1 MNSLAKFTLEMKLWK
16 VFIVNFSILFV
27 VALFTILSIDLIAVG
42 IQNIELGKELFILV
56 LGKTLLGKELF
67 ISSIVAFAFSGLITL
82 YISLAR
88 ASVKFWEYSKVVEE
102 LIEKENSN
110 LEEMERIF
118 NVEFKKLKSMSMGEP
133 HSREVLKLYTIL
145 NTKYKMVK
153 DAQQKM

>member
-42 IQNIELGKELFILV
+42 IQNIE
-56 LGKTLLGKELF
+56 LGKELF